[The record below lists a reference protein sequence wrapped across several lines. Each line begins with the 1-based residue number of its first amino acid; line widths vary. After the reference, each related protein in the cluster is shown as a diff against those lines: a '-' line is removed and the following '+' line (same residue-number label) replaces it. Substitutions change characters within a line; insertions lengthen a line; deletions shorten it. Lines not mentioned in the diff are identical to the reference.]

1 MKKGR
6 MDMDRQ
12 ARGFGT
18 LMVLGFWFLV
28 LALGAP
34 VADHTLRALTLT
46 LLGIAMLM
54 LYLRSSG
61 EGSFRRA
68 VGNNN
73 WVFPTILMM
82 AIFCAG
88 MNSLNP
94 YHPDPVGTGLWVFFG
109 GEPPLHDPW
118 AEDSIWGMAN
128 YFYFGEVF
136 TNGWGSAAFTYILW
150 CVPALFVSYTDD
162 AVEFTR
168 GLVGM
173 FQGKR

>member
-1 MKKGR
+1 

-46 LLGIAMLM
+46 LLGVAMLM

-73 WVFPTILMM
+73 WVFPAVLVM

-88 MNSLNP
+88 MNSFNP
-94 YHPDPVGTGLWVFFG
+94 YHPDPPLIGLKVFFG
-109 GEPPLHDPW
+109 GEAPIHDPY
-118 AEDSIWGMAN
+118 AGGSIWGMVN
-128 YFYFGEVF
+128 RFYCGDGF
-136 TNGWGSAAFTYILW
+136 TNGGMHAPWASALW
-150 CVPALFVSYTDD
+150 CTPAAFVSYTDD
-162 AVEFTR
+162 AVEFPR

-173 FQGKR
+173 FSGKR